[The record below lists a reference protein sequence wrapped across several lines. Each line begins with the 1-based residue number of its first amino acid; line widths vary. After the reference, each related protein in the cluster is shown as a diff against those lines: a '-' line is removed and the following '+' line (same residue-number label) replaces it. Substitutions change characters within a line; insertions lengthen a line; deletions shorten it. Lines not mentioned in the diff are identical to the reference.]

1 MKLDG
6 TNEWPAGVVNG
17 ADTYNVPPQVLD
29 PHGYDPVVAKLVTEF
44 KPRFGFKTLI
54 VVELFSLASLNH

>member
-1 MKLDG
+1 LTKLDG

-17 ADTYNVPPQVLD
+17 ADTSKVPPQVLE
-29 PHGYDPVVAKLVTEF
+29 PQGYDPVVAELVTEI

-54 VVELFSLASLNH
+54 VV